1 MFLRGKTIK
10 LNHIRSTSIS
20 KSASALAALIR
31 VSLTV
36 FRQDI
41 YVNVSRT
48 EPIFHLETLAGSHAC
63 SHREQKWF
71 LLLVKL
77 ARETVIVARAPSLE
91 EIFDPVLKKKTW
103 QVWPSPETALLLRQ
117 TLRQAL
123 KEYRCLL
130 LFQSVKDQVD
140 LHSRSSGLDSLDIT
154 IGNACAICT
163 EAVSTCIDRHTR
175 GDAHMNI
182 LETVYFTI
190 IFVLRSIH
198 ELADLARIT
207 VNSHIFMILQT
218 LAFWIDAILF
228 RILNALDVRRHR
240 FDIDE
245 LKAMLAFCSL
255 VVVYVSLVN
264 CLFKGCSLTILQV

>member
-1 MFLRGKTIK
+1 
-10 LNHIRSTSIS
+10 
-20 KSASALAALIR
+20 
-31 VSLTV
+31 
-36 FRQDI
+36 
-41 YVNVSRT
+41 
-48 EPIFHLETLAGSHAC
+48 
-63 SHREQKWF
+63 
-71 LLLVKL
+71 
-77 ARETVIVARAPSLE
+77 
-91 EIFDPVLKKKTW
+91 
-103 QVWPSPETALLLRQ
+103 
-117 TLRQAL
+117 
-123 KEYRCLL
+123 
-130 LFQSVKDQVD
+130 
-140 LHSRSSGLDSLDIT
+140 
-154 IGNACAICT
+154 
-163 EAVSTCIDRHTR
+163 
-175 GDAHMNI
+175 MNI